1 MPRLERL
8 AADFSTVCKRDDPD
22 RQGRACLQHTA
33 YAVAP
38 AFDDESPPFGQD
50 GTAATQVTAGFRR
63 FERNRV
69 GDRYG
74 FVEVQ
79 LSLAAIIV
87 QPVGCGDLLLHFDQD
102 EAGSQSVN
110 EIGRASCRE
119 RVCQYEY
126 ISVVAVSIKK
136 K

>member
-63 FERNRV
+63 FERNRD

-87 QPVGCGDLLLHFDQD
+87 QPGGCADILLNFEKD
-102 EAGSQSVN
+102 EAGSKHVKGA
-110 EIGRASCRE
+110 GRGIIE
-119 RVCQYEY
+119 
-126 ISVVAVSIKK
+126 VARRGGDR
-136 K
+136 